1 MLRCNHIG
9 LVAKSIAIKLHLPKL
24 FLNGQAIS
32 KIFKGKDV
40 TGRKLN
46 VAKLPNN
53 GHALY

>member
-9 LVAKSIAIKLHLPKL
+9 LVAKSIAIKLHSPKL